1 MHFYCFEMVELI
13 SNFIRVSRVVLYLGF
28 YCRLELAVDCD
39 NSYIV
44 FYNLKKIKYILI
56 KC

>member
-1 MHFYCFEMVELI
+1 MHFCLFEMVELI
-13 SNFIRVSRVVLYLGF
+13 SNFIMVSRVVLYLGF

-39 NSYIV
+39 NSFIV
-44 FYNLKKIKYILI
+44 FYNLKKKNILI

>member
-13 SNFIRVSRVVLYLGF
+13 SNFIMVSRVVLYLGF

-39 NSYIV
+39 NSFIV
-44 FYNLKKIKYILI
+44 FYNLKKKKYILI